1 MRCLKSNVTQS
12 YILPLCI
19 AACFWYNSGTVC
31 LLSMYHTL
39 VHCTLY
45 KCRSQVEF
53 GPNVSYIHRWW
64 SQGGGVFKKPF
75 VWGRARILTSRFGGW
90 KASRLWAGL
99 RRHREISFQRYIFC
113 KIHFRE
119 NHKSQFHWQWMKNI
133 CLPQIFAFIPL
144 PSDSNISF
152 KNSL

>member
-64 SQGGGVFKKPF
+64 SQGNGVFKKPF
-75 VWGRARILTSRFGGW
+75 ISGRSENLDVKIWGLEGLQALGW
-90 KASRLWAGL
+90 AEASSGNIIPKIYLL
-99 RRHREISFQRYIFC
+99 QNSFSW
-113 KIHFRE
+113 
-119 NHKSQFHWQWMKNI
+119 KSQIPISLAVDEEHMSSPNF
-133 CLPQIFAFIPL
+133 CLHTVAFWL
-144 PSDSNISF
+144 KHF
-152 KNSL
+152 F